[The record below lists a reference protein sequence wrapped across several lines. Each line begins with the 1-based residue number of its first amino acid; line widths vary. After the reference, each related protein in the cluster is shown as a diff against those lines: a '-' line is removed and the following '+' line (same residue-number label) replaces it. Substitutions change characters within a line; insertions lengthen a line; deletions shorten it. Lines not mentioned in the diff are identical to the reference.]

1 MKYRIAEVGPDSG
14 PLVLELVNA
23 LLTELGEEADES
35 GVLMVA
41 EMMAV
46 WVADPGCHTAFLAR
60 TEDGT
65 TVGVATLST
74 AFALYAAGR
83 YGILNEMYVVPEW
96 RSRGVGAQLIE
107 AVAAHGRKLGWRRID
122 VTAPESERWDRT
134 REFYE
139 RQGFEFTGPKLKL
152 LLD

>member
-1 MKYRIAEVGPDSG
+1 MKYRITEVGPDSG

-23 LLTELGEEADES
+23 LLTELGEEGDES
-35 GVLMVA
+35 GVLMAA
-41 EMMAV
+41 EMMAA
-46 WVADPGCHTAFLAR
+46 WVADQGCHTAFIAR
-60 TEDGT
+60 SEAGE

-96 RSRGVGAQLIE
+96 RSKGVGAELIQ
-107 AVAAHGRKLGWRRID
+107 AVADYGRRRGWRRID
-122 VTAPESERWDRT
+122 VTAPESDRWERT

-139 RQGFEFTGPKLKL
+139 RQGFEYSGPKLKL
-152 LLD
+152 LLG